1 MLCPGTALV
10 PPVVRVPPRVR
21 DHDPRVLVPTSE
33 WGWLMVVAYSL
44 DPHTPFLVEHGRHCL
59 YFNRQCSTTTTTLES
74 QPSSRTRASPTS
86 SYRSISP
93 SSNNTCILLITCTSH
108 KNHRAKRRDSENM
121 TSDEDQLP
129 PKQRLPRTF
138 RECVGNDT
146 KVSMADPLCGWRG
159 QST

>member
-1 MLCPGTALV
+1 MFWYRLGAASSQG
-10 PPVVRVPPRVR
+10 PPRVR
-21 DHDPRVLVPTSE
+21 DPRVLAPASE
-33 WGWLMVVAYSL
+33 PGCVFAVHSL
-44 DPHTPFLVEHGRHCL
+44 DPYTPLLVEHGRHCPRL
-59 YFNRQCSTTTTTLES
+59 YSNRQCSTTTTTTTLES
-74 QPSSRTRASPTS
+74 QPSSCTRASPTS

-93 SSNNTCILLITCTSH
+93 PSNNTSILLITCTSH

-159 QST
+159 QSI